1 MNHHRPSFRR
11 RHCAFL
17 IFLFPIGCAIAPSAV
32 KVADPVVEASSPS
45 VQRLQLRVSP
55 LEIVTSGVRAK
66 AQSDS
71 IVTVKNVDASAVILQ
86 SFKLVGDGLDVFRLV
101 NPMGVS
107 QTLMPGQSA
116 EAVIRFAP
124 TATATVGVHRVTLQI
139 FLAED
144 DLGPLVDI
152 AGLVTQGEKGEME
165 PPLSQVV
172 DALGYHMN
180 VGGQQ
185 LDLGTGAALVG
196 DEVSVPRF
204 VRANPG
210 PVAVDPVA
218 RYSAEGSAPYG
229 YFRVNLAPKSKAKLE
244 SLGQLA
250 AEQFQTLNPDAEGEG
265 QISFDPGP
273 EPFGLYVQC
282 GKQMLF
288 SDATLNKGSAMHATR
303 VFSLKSRNNEAIP
316 NAFLVAFE
324 EGPNGDYQDYVF
336 VVWNVNAV
344 SP

>member
-1 MNHHRPSFRR
+1 MTRHRSRFRR
-11 RHCAFL
+11 LNSAL
-17 IFLFPIGCAIAPSAV
+17 LMSLLPMGCATAPPRA
-32 KVADPVVEASSPS
+32 KVVAPVVESSTPS
-45 VQRLQLRVSP
+45 VQRLQLRVAP

-66 AQSDS
+66 AQTDS

-86 SFKLVGDGLDVFRLV
+86 SFKLVGDGLDVFSLV
-101 NPMGVS
+101 NPLGVS
-107 QTLMPGQSA
+107 KTLMPGQSA

-124 TATATVGVHRVTLQI
+124 SATATVGVHRVTLQI
-139 FLAED
+139 FLAQD

-152 AGLVTQGEKGEME
+152 AGLVTQGEAGEME
-165 PPLSQVV
+165 PPLAQVV

-180 VGGQQ
+180 VGGPQ
-185 LDLGTGAALVG
+185 LVLGNGPALVG
-196 DEVSVPRF
+196 DEVLAPRF

-218 RYSAEGSAPYG
+218 RYSSEGSTPYG
-229 YFRVNLAPKSKAKLE
+229 YFRVDAAPKSKPKLE

-250 AEQFQTLNPDAEGEG
+250 AEQFATLNPDAEGEG
-265 QISFDPGP
+265 HISFDPGP
-273 EPFGLYVQC
+273 LPFGLYVQS

-288 SDATLNKGSAMHATR
+288 TESALNKGPAKHATR
-303 VFSLKSRNNEAIP
+303 VFPLKSRNNETIP
-316 NAFLVAFE
+316 NAYLVAFE
-324 EGPNGDYQDYVF
+324 EAANGDYQDYVF